1 MPDGLRPTFLASQ
14 HKPELEF
21 CYSTVQSQKNP
32 SSSCKPLTVPKK
44 LSKILRFWTVFIG
57 LNNFYNL
64 YIDLFQERKSS
75 KHQKKFHFRIS
86 QNIHLYVQD
95 KKKKVD
101 ASCFFTSHPIGTAA
115 LLRKTL
121 LRNTWFTW
129 LKFSLTTQEVK
140 LSPGSQILQSWI
152 QVRLSIASRELVT
165 FVHLEL
171 FVLNYLR
178 LG

>member
-1 MPDGLRPTFLASQ
+1 MPDGLRPTFFASQ
-14 HKPELEF
+14 HKPDLEF

-75 KHQKKFHFRIS
+75 KHPKKFHFRIS

-101 ASCFFTSHPIGTAA
+101 ASCFLQVTLLALRHCSETLGLLDWNFHSHP
-115 LLRKTL
+115 RKSNL
-121 LRNTWFTW
+121 
-129 LKFSLTTQEVK
+129 V
-140 LSPGSQILQSWI
+140 LS
-152 QVRLSIASRELVT
+152 
-165 FVHLEL
+165 
-171 FVLNYLR
+171 LNYYSLEFR
-178 LG
+178 SGCQLQVEIW